1 VTSDGCFDYRYLV
14 QGRWSQFGL
23 SNYGGL
29 YNGEA
34 IIFSKVKVEKNQPIA
49 IEKGVISDK

>member
-1 VTSDGCFDYRYLV
+1 MAALTTGTLSRGGGVSLGCR
-14 QGRWSQFGL
+14 
-23 SNYGGL
+23 GL

-49 IEKGVISDK
+49 IEKGVIRDL